1 MTAAASG
8 NCSHGN
14 KDRSHTVS
22 SAPAD
27 LQMTHKQCGVP
38 NAGEDLSSDL
48 ANQVICAT
56 EIFGAC
62 PDEPG
67 PHYPRTTEVVLKPL
81 PAQKSMRNP
90 CTGVPANPWCS

>member
-8 NCSHGN
+8 NCWHRN

-27 LQMTHKQCGVP
+27 LQVTHKQCGIP
-38 NAGEDLSSDL
+38 NPGEDLSSDL

-56 EIFGAC
+56 EIFGPC
-62 PDEPG
+62 PDERVRP
-67 PHYPRTTEVVLKPL
+67 PCLQWPRV
-81 PAQKSMRNP
+81 
-90 CTGVPANPWCS
+90 